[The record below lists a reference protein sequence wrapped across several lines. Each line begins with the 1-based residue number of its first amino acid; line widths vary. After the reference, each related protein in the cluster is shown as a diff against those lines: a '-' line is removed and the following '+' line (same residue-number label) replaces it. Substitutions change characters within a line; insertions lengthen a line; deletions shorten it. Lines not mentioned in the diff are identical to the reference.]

1 MFFIINNDKN
11 FGELFGGIDMT
22 TKNIFLAPVKKRNRE
37 RLIPIIQRHVLAGTT
52 IVSDCWRAY
61 DTLGELG
68 YTHLKVN
75 HTQNF
80 VDPTTGAH
88 TNNIECL
95 WSKVKYRNKIEC
107 GTSRKLLRTYLVEF
121 QWRRKYCSDPFRS
134 IVEHIRRLYPLRYYL
149 FIFKIEM

>member
-1 MFFIINNDKN
+1 MDRTICDWKN
-11 FGELFGGIDMT
+11 FMRDVCKEIVLREFTPIGVAGHRVQIDESLLSRRKNHQGRMYPQIWLFCGIDTT

-68 YTHLKVN
+68 YTRLNVN

-88 TNNIECL
+88 TNT
-95 WSKVKYRNKIEC
+95 K
-107 GTSRKLLRTYLVEF
+107 
-121 QWRRKYCSDPFRS
+121 
-134 IVEHIRRLYPLRYYL
+134 
-149 FIFKIEM
+149 

>member
-1 MFFIINNDKN
+1 MYPQIW
-11 FGELFGGIDMT
+11 LFGRINT
-22 TKNIFLAPVKKRNRE
+22 LTKNIVLAPVEKRNRE

-61 DTLGELG
+61 DTLGKLG

-75 HTQNF
+75 HSQNF
-80 VDPTTGAH
+80 VDPTTGAN

-95 WSKVKYRNKIEC
+95 WSKVKCRNKVEC
-107 GTSRKLLRTYLVEF
+107 GTSRKLVRTYLIEF
-121 QWRRKYCSDPFRS
+121 QCRRKYSSDPFRS
-134 IVEHIRRLYPLRYYL
+134 IVEHIRHVYPLRYYL